1 MQQAA
6 GFARK
11 SINVG
16 RFVEPRGPSNE
27 RMTWAQFGHRGGF
40 GARLLECSSLWDKA
54 VLKPQCGAC
63 FRLLTPQISSH
74 NCSPVTT
81 KLMFGNFVIAPGL
94 ALHQPTPF

>member
-40 GARLLECSSLWDKA
+40 GARLLRVFVALGQSGSQAAMW
-54 VLKPQCGAC
+54 
-63 FRLLTPQISSH
+63 RLFS
-74 NCSPVTT
+74 VTYAAN
-81 KLMFGNFVIAPGL
+81 K
-94 ALHQPTPF
+94 QP